1 MPTSQSPTEN
11 TTGPAENMTALKC
24 LRWRRA
30 FILVV
35 VLWIGSSILLSTTWF
50 RAWMSYPLH
59 VSNMATNA
67 DIAYVMSDGHAYW
80 NRLYAA
86 SDLYHMGKIKT
97 IAVQENPTSSRYD
110 FVLRL
115 SQTVTQRSIRYL
127 EDLGVPVDRIITV
140 AGVDSS
146 ALGSWSEAQSF
157 ANEFPETPN
166 VVVVTSSPHTRRSL
180 MCFEWAMPASCQVS
194 VFSDSRPAEGAELF
208 APIWL
213 EYGKLAVYWFI
224 AR

>member
-1 MPTSQSPTEN
+1 
-11 TTGPAENMTALKC
+11 MT
-24 LRWRRA
+24 
-30 FILVV
+30 
-35 VLWIGSSILLSTTWF
+35 
-50 RAWMSYPLH
+50 
-59 VSNMATNA
+59 TNA

-110 FVLRL
+110 FVLRR

-127 EDLGVPVDRIITV
+127 ENLGVPVDRIITV
-140 AGVDSS
+140 AGVDSP
-146 ALGSWSEAQSF
+146 ALGSWSEAQAF

-180 MCFEWAMPASCQVS
+180 MCFERAMPASCQVS
-194 VFSDSRPAEGAELF
+194 VYPDSLPDEGAELF
-208 APIWL
+208 APIWH
-213 EYGKLAVYWFI
+213 EYGKLAIYWFI

>member
-1 MPTSQSPTEN
+1 MPTSESPAEN
-11 TTGPAENMTALKC
+11 TTALKS

-30 FILVV
+30 FIFVV
-35 VLWIGSSILLSTTWF
+35 VLSIGSSVLLSTTWF
-50 RAWMSYPLH
+50 RAWVSYPLH
-59 VSNMATNA
+59 VSNMTTNA
-67 DIAYVMSDGHAYW
+67 NIAYVMSDGHAYW

-110 FVLRL
+110 FVLRR

-127 EDLGVPVDRIITV
+127 NSLGVPENRIVTV
-140 AGVDSS
+140 PGTKDP
-146 ALGSWSEAQSF
+146 ALGSWSEAQAF
-157 ANEFPETPN
+157 ADEFRETPN

-180 MCFEWAMPASCQVS
+180 LCFERAMPASCQVT
-194 VFSDSRPAEGAELF
+194 VIADSLPDEGAELF

-213 EYGKLAVYWFI
+213 EYGKLAVYWFV

>member
-1 MPTSQSPTEN
+1 M
-11 TTGPAENMTALKC
+11 
-24 LRWRRA
+24 A
-30 FILVV
+30 FIFVV
-35 VLWIGSSILLSTTWF
+35 VSWIGSSILFSTTWF
-50 RAWMSYPLH
+50 RAWVSYPLH
-59 VSNMATNA
+59 VSNMTTNA

-86 SDLYHMGKIKT
+86 SDLYHMGKIKK

-110 FVLRL
+110 FVLRR

-127 EDLGVPVDRIITV
+127 NSLGVPENRIVTV
-140 AGVDSS
+140 PGTKDPT
-146 ALGSWSEAQSF
+146 LGSWSEAQAF
-157 ANEFPETPN
+157 ADEFRETPN

-180 MCFEWAMPASCQVS
+180 LCFERAMPASCQVT
-194 VFSDSRPAEGAELF
+194 VIADSLPDEGAELF

-213 EYGKLAVYWFI
+213 EYGKLAVYWFV

>member
-1 MPTSQSPTEN
+1 MPTSQSPAEN
-11 TTGPAENMTALKC
+11 TTALKSP
-24 LRWRRA
+24 RWRMA
-30 FILVV
+30 FIFVV
-35 VLWIGSSILLSTTWF
+35 VSWIGSSILFSTTWF
-50 RAWMSYPLH
+50 RAWVSYPLH
-59 VSNMATNA
+59 VSNMTTNA

-110 FVLRL
+110 FVLRR

-127 EDLGVPVDRIITV
+127 NSLGVPENRIVTV
-140 AGVDSS
+140 PGTKDPS
-146 ALGSWSEAQSF
+146 LGSWREARAF
-157 ANEFPETPN
+157 ADEFAKTPN

-180 MCFEWAMPASCQVS
+180 LCFERAMPASCQVT
-194 VFSDSRPAEGAELF
+194 VIADSLPDEGAELF

-213 EYGKLAVYWFI
+213 EYGKLAVYWFV

>member
-1 MPTSQSPTEN
+1 MPTSQSPAEN
-11 TTGPAENMTALKC
+11 TTALKSP
-24 LRWRRA
+24 RWRMA
-30 FILVV
+30 FIFVV
-35 VLWIGSSILLSTTWF
+35 VSWIGSSILFSTTWF
-50 RAWMSYPLH
+50 RAWVSYPLH
-59 VSNMATNA
+59 VSNMTTNA

-86 SDLYHMGKIKT
+86 SDLYHMGKIKK

-110 FVLRL
+110 FVLRR

-127 EDLGVPVDRIITV
+127 NSLGVPENRIVTV
-140 AGVDSS
+140 PGTKDPT
-146 ALGSWSEAQSF
+146 LGSWSEAQAF
-157 ANEFPETPN
+157 ADEFRETPN

-180 MCFEWAMPASCQVS
+180 LCFERAMPASCQVT
-194 VFSDSRPAEGAELF
+194 VIADSLPDEGAELF

-213 EYGKLAVYWFI
+213 EYGKLAVYWFV